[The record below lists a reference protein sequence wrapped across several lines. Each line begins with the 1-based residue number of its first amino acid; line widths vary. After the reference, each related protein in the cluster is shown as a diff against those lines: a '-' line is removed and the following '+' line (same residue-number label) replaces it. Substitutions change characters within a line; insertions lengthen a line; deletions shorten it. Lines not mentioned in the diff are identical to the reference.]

1 MVLMVLRRVVVA
13 LSLTTL
19 VVAQSATIVSAV
31 GCEDT
36 RNFATC
42 IQNAQSLEDLC
53 LQNAGVGNSEIVIC
67 GTNKLASEINCYL
80 TSCWNKV
87 ILIVHSGMLIRR
99 CTLVSIR
106 HLLYSCH
113 HSYHTRSP

>member
-1 MVLMVLRRVVVA
+1 MVFAMLEKVAVA

-19 VVAQSATIVSAV
+19 AVAQSATVVSAV
-31 GCEDT
+31 GCEDA

-42 IQNAQSLEDLC
+42 IQNAQSLQDLC

-87 ILIVHSGMLIRR
+87 RPRIHF
-99 CTLVSIR
+99 
-106 HLLYSCH
+106 YA
-113 HSYHTRSP
+113 Y